1 MKYELTIDGI
11 KCVGCINRIKNVLE
25 NIKGFISYN
34 ITFDTKVLT
43 ITVKKESV
51 LDEVIKKI
59 TDLGFEVEPIK
70 LYANS
75 ILF

>member
-11 KCVGCINRIKNVLE
+11 KCVGCINRIKNVVE
-25 NIKGFISYN
+25 NIKWVISYD
-34 ITFDTKVLT
+34 ITLDTKVLT

-59 TDLGFEVEPIK
+59 TDLGFEVKDKIVCK
-70 LYANS
+70 
-75 ILF
+75 

>member
-11 KCVGCINRIKNVLE
+11 KCVGCINRIKNVVE
-25 NIKGFISYN
+25 NIKGVTSYD
-34 ITFDTKVLT
+34 ITLDTKVLT

-59 TDLGFEVEPIK
+59 TDLGFEVKDKIVCK
-70 LYANS
+70 
-75 ILF
+75 

>member
-11 KCVGCINRIKNVLE
+11 KCEGCINRIKNVVSS
-25 NIKGFISYN
+25 IKGVTSYD
-34 ITFDTKVLT
+34 ITLDTKVLT

-59 TDLGFEVEPIK
+59 TDLGFEVKEK
-70 LYANS
+70 
-75 ILF
+75 

>member
-11 KCVGCINRIKNVLE
+11 KCEGCINRIKNVVSS
-25 NIKGFISYN
+25 IKGVTSYD
-34 ITFDTKVLT
+34 ITLDTKVLT

-59 TDLGFEVEPIK
+59 TDLGFEVKDKIVCK
-70 LYANS
+70 
-75 ILF
+75 

>member
-11 KCVGCINRIKNVLE
+11 KCVGCVNRIKNVVE
-25 NIKGFISYN
+25 NIKGVISYN
-34 ITFDTKVLT
+34 ITLDTKVLT

-59 TDLGFEVEPIK
+59 TDLGFEVKDKIVCK
-70 LYANS
+70 
-75 ILF
+75 

>member
-11 KCVGCINRIKNVLE
+11 KCDGCINRIKNVVE
-25 NIKGFISYN
+25 NIKGVISYD
-34 ITFDTKVLT
+34 ITLDTKVLT

-59 TDLGFEVEPIK
+59 TDLGFEVKDKIVCK
-70 LYANS
+70 
-75 ILF
+75 

>member
-11 KCVGCINRIKNVLE
+11 KCVGCINRIKNVVE
-25 NIKGFISYN
+25 TIKWVISYD
-34 ITFDTKVLT
+34 ITLDTKVLT

-59 TDLGFEVEPIK
+59 TDLGFEVKDKIVCK
-70 LYANS
+70 
-75 ILF
+75 

>member
-11 KCVGCINRIKNVLE
+11 KCEGCINRIKNVVE
-25 NIKGFISYN
+25 NIKGVISYD
-34 ITFDTKVLT
+34 ITLDTKVLT

-59 TDLGFEVEPIK
+59 TDLGFEVK
-70 LYANS
+70 DKKVCK
-75 ILF
+75 

>member
-11 KCVGCINRIKNVLE
+11 KCEGCINRIKNVVSS
-25 NIKGFISYN
+25 IKEVTSYD
-34 ITFDTKVLT
+34 ITLDTKVLT

-59 TDLGFEVEPIK
+59 TDLGFEVKEK
-70 LYANS
+70 
-75 ILF
+75 

>member
-11 KCVGCINRIKNVLE
+11 KCVGCINRIKNVVE
-25 NIKGFISYN
+25 NIKGVISYD
-34 ITFDTKVLT
+34 ITLDTKVLT

-59 TDLGFEVEPIK
+59 TDLGFEVKEK
-70 LYANS
+70 
-75 ILF
+75 

>member
-11 KCVGCINRIKNVLE
+11 KCVGCINRIKNVVE
-25 NIKGFISYN
+25 NIKGVISYD
-34 ITFDTKVLT
+34 ITLDTKVLT

-59 TDLGFEVEPIK
+59 TDLGFEVKEKIVCK
-70 LYANS
+70 
-75 ILF
+75 

>member
-11 KCVGCINRIKNVLE
+11 KCVGCINRIKNVVSS
-25 NIKGFISYN
+25 IKGVTSYD
-34 ITFDTKVLT
+34 ITLDTKVLT

-59 TDLGFEVEPIK
+59 TDLGFEVKDKIACK
-70 LYANS
+70 
-75 ILF
+75 

>member
-11 KCVGCINRIKNVLE
+11 KCVGCINRIKNVVE
-25 NIKGFISYN
+25 NIKGVISYD
-34 ITFDTKVLT
+34 ITLDTKVLT

-59 TDLGFEVEPIK
+59 TDLGFEVKDKIVCK
-70 LYANS
+70 
-75 ILF
+75 

>member
-11 KCVGCINRIKNVLE
+11 KCEGCINRIKNVVE
-25 NIKGFISYN
+25 NIKGVISYD
-34 ITFDTKVLT
+34 ITLDTKVLT

-59 TDLGFEVEPIK
+59 TDLGFEVKDKIVCK
-70 LYANS
+70 
-75 ILF
+75 

>member
-11 KCVGCINRIKNVLE
+11 KCEGCINRIKNVVE
-25 NIKGFISYN
+25 NIKWVISYD
-34 ITFDTKVLT
+34 ITLDTKVLT

-59 TDLGFEVEPIK
+59 TDLGFEVKDKIVCK
-70 LYANS
+70 
-75 ILF
+75 

>member
-11 KCVGCINRIKNVLE
+11 KCEGCINRIKNVVE
-25 NIKGFISYN
+25 NIKGVKSYD
-34 ITFDTKVLT
+34 ITLDTKVLT

-59 TDLGFEVEPIK
+59 TDLGFEVKDKIVCK
-70 LYANS
+70 
-75 ILF
+75 

>member
-11 KCVGCINRIKNVLE
+11 KCEVCINRIKNVVE
-25 NIKGFISYN
+25 NIKGVISYD
-34 ITFDTKVLT
+34 ITLDTKVLT

-59 TDLGFEVEPIK
+59 TDLGFEVKDKIVCK
-70 LYANS
+70 
-75 ILF
+75 

>member
-11 KCVGCINRIKNVLE
+11 KCEGCINRIKNVVE
-25 NIKGFISYN
+25 NIKGVISYD
-34 ITFDTKVLT
+34 ITLDTKVLT

-59 TDLGFEVEPIK
+59 TDLGFEVKNKIVCK
-70 LYANS
+70 
-75 ILF
+75 

>member
-11 KCVGCINRIKNVLE
+11 KCEGCINRIKNVVE
-25 NIKGFISYN
+25 NIKGVISYD
-34 ITFDTKVLT
+34 ITLDTKVLT

-59 TDLGFEVEPIK
+59 TDLGFEVK
-70 LYANS
+70 GK
-75 ILF
+75 

>member
-11 KCVGCINRIKNVLE
+11 KCEGCINRIKNVVE
-25 NIKGFISYN
+25 NIKGVISYD
-34 ITFDTKVLT
+34 ITLDTKVLT

-59 TDLGFEVEPIK
+59 TDLGFEVKEKIVCK
-70 LYANS
+70 
-75 ILF
+75 

>member
-11 KCVGCINRIKNVLE
+11 KCVGCVTRIKNVVE
-25 NIKGFISYN
+25 NIKGIISYD
-34 ITFDTKVLT
+34 ITLDTKVLT

-59 TDLGFEVEPIK
+59 TDLGFEVKDKIVCK
-70 LYANS
+70 
-75 ILF
+75 